1 MAVDNYYYSPTTVLK
16 IQFIRY
22 KEWTN
27 SRRQPMLRSSVVQLH
42 KEGARLDL
50 GPRAP
55 TRPPSC
61 SSSSLSFSSL
71 QSFRRW
77 KCFVSLWRQI
87 WGLNSCQSLVFEY
100 AELLCCFFF
109 SFSFF
114 IFIYF
119 SSSKYIAVCLFT
131 CLLKELGSEHAK
143 SHRLHLL
150 DFSPLCVF
158 KCLLKW
164 LFWMDA
170 KSHRLHLFDFSPLCV
185 FKCVLKLPAWED
197 A

>member
-1 MAVDNYYYSPTTVLK
+1 MAVDNYYYIPTTVLK

-61 SSSSLSFSSL
+61 SSSSLSSSSL

-77 KCFVSLWRQI
+77 KCFVSMWRQI

-100 AELLCCFFF
+100 AELLCCFFQIWLPVNTSYRGIQF
-109 SFSFF
+109 RFLFAEKSFPQWPLLSRE
-114 IFIYF
+114 I
-119 SSSKYIAVCLFT
+119 SSETA
-131 CLLKELGSEHAK
+131 
-143 SHRLHLL
+143 HLQL
-150 DFSPLCVF
+150 TNLTNQFPNWQGQFGTL
-158 KCLLKW
+158 
-164 LFWMDA
+164 
-170 KSHRLHLFDFSPLCV
+170 
-185 FKCVLKLPAWED
+185 VLSIDRRHDKND
-197 A
+197 RSVNMVNG

>member
-1 MAVDNYYYSPTTVLK
+1 MAVDNYYYIPTTVLK

-27 SRRQPMLRSSVVQLH
+27 SRRQPTLRSSVVQLH

-61 SSSSLSFSSL
+61 SSSSLSCSSL

-87 WGLNSCQSLVFEY
+87 WGLNSCQILVFEY
-100 AELLCCFFF
+100 AELLCCFFLPNLT
-109 SFSFF
+109 SRKHKLSRHPIS
-114 IFIYF
+114 IF
-119 SSSKYIAVCLFT
+119 VCR
-131 CLLKELGSEHAK
+131 EE
-143 SHRLHLL
+143 
-150 DFSPLCVF
+150 FSPVASY
-158 KCLLKW
+158 
-164 LFWMDA
+164 LFCHG
-170 KSHRLHLFDFSPLCV
+170 KFP
-185 FKCVLKLPAWED
+185 LKLHTFN
-197 A
+197 